1 MGTDS
6 SSIAKRTRNR
16 INCNGRSLHPVGTW
30 VEHKKG
36 LVDEKK
42 NSVMIPECVESVPM
56 EVHSKFGLGT
66 AATDIGAKEKKVP
79 RNITALLD
87 GMHVIATAADALYA
101 ASQGGTTAE
110 SSGATRF
117 FREIPV
123 SQTPPSEV
131 TLSRTVFRRL
141 FGKDPGLTR
150 SYAVRACHDFAL
162 LSECAR
168 HLFCL

>member
-6 SSIAKRTRNR
+6 SSISKRTRNR

-36 LVDEKK
+36 LVGEKK

-79 RNITALLD
+79 RNIK
-87 GMHVIATAADALYA
+87 
-101 ASQGGTTAE
+101 S
-110 SSGATRF
+110 
-117 FREIPV
+117 
-123 SQTPPSEV
+123 
-131 TLSRTVFRRL
+131 TV
-141 FGKDPGLTR
+141 GW
-150 SYAVRACHDFAL
+150 H
-162 LSECAR
+162 AR
-168 HLFCL
+168 HCHGR